1 MGTFEFVMDERLGI
15 KLPDLKQ
22 PYEAYSY
29 QEQAEIVEHW
39 EEIRGRI
46 PSRVIELER
55 IIEHKL
61 YQLGNEDNFECSCE
75 LNREIAEIASIIND
89 LHIWYRVSADV
100 SSIKPH
106 L

>member
-1 MGTFEFVMDERLGI
+1 MGTFEFVFDQRLGI
-15 KLPDLKQ
+15 KLPDFTQ

-29 QEQAEIVEHW
+29 QEQLEIVENW

-46 PSRVIELER
+46 PSRVMELER
-55 IIEHKL
+55 MIEHKL
-61 YQLGNEDNFECSCE
+61 HQLGNEDNFEFSCD
-75 LNREIAEIASIIND
+75 LNREIADLASIIND